1 MYFHRALGL
10 AISDSILDV
19 GTDLLIIGIPLRLIW
34 SVKIKPRQKLVLGIF
49 LSLNLFMAIV
59 ASIRVSR
66 LKIRGI
72 IDDVWLFIWQQ
83 IEACVAVAMVSL
95 TAFRSAFVKS
105 ENSGARKKAA
115 KKPWYSS
122 TVHAIRHNRLHR
134 RSDEEH
140 LEELPSI
147 PSATLTGMRTFIA
160 GGRHSRKGRQIS
172 ASPSSFDGELDD
184 WPLHNGCQESK
195 QTV

>member
-10 AISDSILDV
+10 AIFDIILDV
-19 GTDLLIIGIPLRLIW
+19 GTDLLIIGIPLRLLW

-105 ENSGARKKAA
+105 ENSGARNKAA

-122 TVHAIRHNRLHR
+122 TVHAIRHSRPHR
-134 RSDEEH
+134 RSDEEN

-147 PSATLTGMRTFIA
+147 PFATLTGMRTFIA